1 MCIIAAKP
9 QGVKPPSMDVFEECF
24 INNAHGAGFMVLRPD
39 AKTIDLQKGFMKF
52 EDFKKAYK
60 KAKITEDDQAVFHF
74 RISTSGLIDQGNCH
88 PYIVSDKDSQLRQTK
103 ARVRGMAFAHN
114 GVISELNGV
123 DKKLNDTQLFAKW
136 YLSDPVLMNNI
147 FDSSTI
153 QDLVEGY
160 IGSSKFAIMQPG
172 KTMLLLGKFIEDEG
186 MLYSN
191 STYERPKYM
200 DYGYGYGGWY
210 GNNKKKKGKLGK
222 STITVDNNSYND
234 YDYGYGWEDDYY
246 QQDAK
251 GKVASSEYQDEY
263 VCDWCGSKHKA
274 TRWSMT
280 FGCQICKD
288 CEDAF
293 LDTETDPLSASYSG
307 YSYGDDP
314 RKEPGNQLLTEDSCD
329 DCTSEP
335 RANMLNIRDGKTKF
349 D

>member
-24 INNAHGAGFMVLRPD
+24 SNNAHGAGFMILRPG

-52 EDFKKAYK
+52 KDFKKAFYK
-60 KAKITEDDQAVFHF
+60 ANVTEDDQAVFHF

-136 YLSDPVLMNNI
+136 YLSDPVLMDNI
-147 FDSSTI
+147 FESNTL

-172 KTMLLLGKFIEDEG
+172 KTMLLLGKFIEDDG

-191 STYERPKYM
+191 STYEKPKYTN
-200 DYGYGYGGWY
+200 YGYGYGGWDFD
-210 GNNKKKKGKLGK
+210 KPVKKGKLGK
-222 STITVDNNSYND
+222 KTVTKEVQDYNNSYND
-234 YDYGYGWEDDYY
+234 FDYGWEYDDYEL
-246 QQDAK
+246 DDDN
-251 GKVASSEYQDEY
+251 KVKSSEYQDEWH
-263 VCDWCGSKHKA
+263 CDWCGSKHKA
-274 TRWSMT
+274 TRWSMSY
-280 FGCQICKD
+280 GCQICKD

-293 LDTETDPLSASYSG
+293 MDTETDPLSASYSG

-314 RKEPGNQLLTEDSCD
+314 RKEPGNQQLLGD
-329 DCTSEP
+329 DECC
-335 RANMLNIRDGKTKF
+335 NGKKF